1 MGPTTTKEVPTT
13 TFQGGRDEEVMGYP
27 MDIIRTLAHFAGVV
41 YAGRCSTDVG
51 RPLSGGE
58 PDDPARVRD
67 SPRRH
72 QGHEGDRLPR
82 QLQGYTA
89 AAKGWHMAYTSDYNP
104 ETRGGL
110 VEGTVV
116 LSSDEPI
123 DNAVIESYTAVMA
136 FDHVGYLSYGPGV
149 EPGGLILWD
158 SSRVRNPP
166 PLEGVR
172 SYGVP
177 VFQLARDGGAPG
189 LANMGMLGLYNLIAG
204 HFTIDELLAGMK
216 DYLPVWRHKLLPG
229 NRAVLEA
236 VSRIDPEQYRVA

>member
-1 MGPTTTKEVPTT
+1 MSVDASPT
-13 TFQGGRDEEVMGYP
+13 G
-27 MDIIRTLAHFAGVV
+27 GVV
-41 YAGRCSTDVG
+41 ERVGGAGTGGAGLLTCLKTLGYA
-51 RPLSGGE
+51 
-58 PDDPARVRD
+58 
-67 SPRRH
+67 
-72 QGHEGDRLPR
+72 
-82 QLQGYTA
+82 A

-123 DNAVIESYTAVMA
+123 DNPVIETYTAVLA
-136 FDHVGYLSYGPGV
+136 FDHAGYLSYGPGV

-166 PLEGVR
+166 ALEGVR

-204 HFTIDELLAGMK
+204 HFTIDELLAGME

-236 VSRIDPEQYRVA
+236 VSQIDPEEYRVA

>member
-1 MGPTTTKEVPTT
+1 MTAGANPGGAISRHPRTTPCA
-13 TFQGGRDEEVMGYP
+13 RH
-27 MDIIRTLAHFAGVV
+27 RAHGWNP
-41 YAGRCSTDVG
+41 G
-51 RPLSGGE
+51 RPVVERVGG
-58 PDDPARVRD
+58 A
-67 SPRRH
+67 
-72 QGHEGDRLPR
+72 GTGGAGL
-82 QLQGYTA
+82 LTCLKTLGYAA

-123 DNAVIESYTAVMA
+123 DNPVIESYTAVLA
-136 FDHVGYLSYGPGV
+136 FDHAGYLSYGPGV

-189 LANMGMLGLYNLIAG
+189 LANMGMLGLYNRIAG
-204 HFTIDELLAGMK
+204 HFTIDELLAGME

-236 VSRIDPEQYRVA
+236 VSRIDPEEYRVA